1 MQVGNS
7 SSAILETQKKEALMS
22 DAAMES
28 LRELHS
34 LMSDLKHQY
43 ETSHHASQCAII
55 QRQIEDVHRAIDSQV
70 MHRSESSAS
79 RESLLLR
86 SRNNMT
92 RVLIGAVDNTGA
104 KIEVRFYFCLRL

>member
-1 MQVGNS
+1 MLSDLARTMSSLSMQVGNS
-7 SSAILETQKKEALMS
+7 SETRKKEALMS

-43 ETSHHASQCAII
+43 ETSHQASQCATI
-55 QRQIEDVHRAIDSQV
+55 QRQIEDVRRAIDSQV

-79 RESLLLR
+79 RE
-86 SRNNMT
+86 
-92 RVLIGAVDNTGA
+92 
-104 KIEVRFYFCLRL
+104 